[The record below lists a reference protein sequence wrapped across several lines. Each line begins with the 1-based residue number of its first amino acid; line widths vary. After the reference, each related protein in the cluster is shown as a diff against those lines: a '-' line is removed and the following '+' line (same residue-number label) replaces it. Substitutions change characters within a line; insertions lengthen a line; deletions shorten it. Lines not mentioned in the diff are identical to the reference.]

1 MKVEYRAPR
10 NEVELDDTIDC
21 SVRAFGDVG
30 DRRDRFTN
38 FVIRDPWFHLNNTR
52 ACFVEG
58 KCVSV
63 VQVFDRSMRIGN
75 CVVRMGAVG
84 SVGTDPIHRR
94 AGYSAEVVRDS
105 LQYMRAA
112 GYDLSML
119 STGIQSHYAKAG
131 WVVYPTYNTEVTL
144 PSMLGELP
152 GDVTIEQYEPN
163 RDLPVLGPIFDQFNA
178 SRTGTFIKNK
188 EYWVN
193 RPTWR
198 PYDPS
203 LYWIAKRGEETVAYL
218 LTERWKVGEFGYLP
232 DAQDAMCGLLHHF
245 FQGAQAAGVQQIDA
259 PVPSE
264 SRKIFETMGCAVRR
278 REQTNIMA
286 RIINLESLLTK
297 IKPLLESRLRASDF
311 SGWTGT
317 IRIRY
322 EADERTLIIRDGEIS
337 VAPESTSPDIDL
349 LCSQSQLLKLLFGNM
364 SAEQV
369 AFSNRLRIGEI
380 GLLDALFPAGEF
392 FMWHTDRF

>member
-38 FVIRDPWFHLNNTR
+38 FVIRDPWFDLNNTR

-58 KCVSV
+58 KCASV
-63 VQVFDRSMRIGN
+63 VQVFDRPMRIGN

-94 AGYSAEVVRDS
+94 TGYSAEVVRDS
-105 LQYMRAA
+105 IQYMRAA

-144 PSMLGELP
+144 PSTLGKLP
-152 GDVTIEQYEPN
+152 SDVTIEQYEPN
-163 RDLPVLGPIFDQFNA
+163 RDLLELIPIFDQFNT
-178 SRTGTFIKNK
+178 SRTGTFLKN
-188 EYWVN
+188 ERYWLN

-203 LYWIAKRGEETVAYL
+203 LYWIAKQGEKTVAYL

-232 DAQDAMCGLLHHF
+232 DAQDAMYALFCHF
-245 FQGAQAAGVQQIDA
+245 FQCAEAVGVQQIDA

-297 IKPLLESRLRASDF
+297 IKPLLESRLRASNF
-311 SGWTGT
+311 SGWTGA

-322 EADERTLIIRDGEIS
+322 EADERTLVICKGEIS
-337 VAPESTSPDIDL
+337 VASNSVSPQIDL
-349 LCSQSQLLKLLFGNM
+349 PISQTQLLQLLCGNM

-369 AFSNRLRIGEI
+369 VYSNDLQGIEI
-380 GLLDALFPAGEF
+380 GLLDALFPVGELF
-392 FMWHTDRF
+392 IWWLDRF

>member
-10 NEVELDDTIDC
+10 NEIELDDTIDC

-63 VQVFDRSMRIGN
+63 VQVFDRPMRIGN

-105 LQYMRAA
+105 IQYMREA

-144 PSMLGELP
+144 PPTLGELP

-218 LTERWKVGEFGYLP
+218 LTERWKVGELGYLP
-232 DAQDAMCGLLHHF
+232 DAQDAMCALFCHF
-245 FQGAQAAGVQQIDA
+245 FQCAQAAGVQQIDA

-322 EADERTLIIRDGEIS
+322 EADERTLAVRDGVIS
-337 VAPESTSPDIDL
+337 VVPESASPDIDL

-369 AFSNRLRIGEI
+369 AFSNRLRIAEI